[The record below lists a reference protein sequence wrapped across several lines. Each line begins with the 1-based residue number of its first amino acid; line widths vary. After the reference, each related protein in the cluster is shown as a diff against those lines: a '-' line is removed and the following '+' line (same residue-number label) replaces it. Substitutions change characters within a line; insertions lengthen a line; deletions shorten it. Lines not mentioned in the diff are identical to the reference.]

1 MGAYGGLSHSDHHP
15 SQPHFAL
22 CQTFTEESGYIPGK
36 FSSVTYTYS
45 LLAEIP
51 VSASL
56 ALCLQGKDTLSD
68 EMRDF
73 YS

>member
-1 MGAYGGLSHSDHHP
+1 MGAYGGRSHSDHHP
-15 SQPHFAL
+15 FQPHFAL

-56 ALCLQGKDTLSD
+56 VPARKDHF
-68 EMRDF
+68 EWMKMRDF